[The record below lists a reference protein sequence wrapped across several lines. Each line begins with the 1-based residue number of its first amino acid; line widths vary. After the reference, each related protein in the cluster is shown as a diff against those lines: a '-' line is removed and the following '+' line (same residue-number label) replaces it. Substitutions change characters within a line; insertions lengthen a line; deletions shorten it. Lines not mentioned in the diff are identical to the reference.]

1 MLLFLIAYA
10 TIYPRPNGL
19 ALNRKLLLAKLITSI
34 GNCLSTLFGLVY
46 SLFGSNILKEIN
58 DLQIGRAIDLVFAV
72 LALLAYFVCVRRG
85 IQSSG
90 FLHLLWLVKLIS
102 LLPQTIF
109 AINWFVWFCFYLRV
123 RF

>member
-10 TIYPRPNGL
+10 TIFPQSNGL
-19 ALNRKLLLAKLITSI
+19 ALNQKRSLAKLVASI
-34 GNCLSTLFGLVY
+34 GNCLFTLFGLVY
-46 SLFGSNILKEIN
+46 SLFGNNFPKEIN
-58 DLQIGRAIDLVFAV
+58 DVQIGRAIDLVFAV

-90 FLHLLWLVKLIS
+90 FLYLLWLVKLIS

-109 AINWFVWFCFYLRV
+109 AINWFV
-123 RF
+123 